1 MPIGV
6 IQPTTTSP
14 NIGDYRVGR
23 GFMTMNLNDGKGAL
37 DMGNVT
43 SAKFQVKPTLLH
55 HYSSRVG
62 VQIKDRSVATRLEA
76 TLMIELEEITARNM
90 GLALLG
96 LPQDSGSASI
106 IPMSN
111 PLFYATLN
119 FTDTNVTGPQWNAHF
134 PLVLLT
140 PDQPFELIA
149 AGSGDWQKLSITCD
163 VQHDSVEGFGSF
175 TCANFSD
182 L

>member
-1 MPIGV
+1 MPLGSIT
-6 IQPTTTSP
+6 PTTTSP
-14 NIGDYRVGR
+14 NIGNYRVGR
-23 GFMTMNLNDGKGAL
+23 GFMTMDLNDGKGAL

-62 VQIKDRSVATRLEA
+62 VQVKDRSVATRLEA

-96 LPQDSGSASI
+96 LPSDSGNAEI
-106 IPMSN
+106 VPMSN
-111 PLFYATLN
+111 ALFYATLN
-119 FTDTNVTGPQWNAHF
+119 FTDTNVTGPQWSAYF

-140 PDQPFELIA
+140 PDQPFEMIA
-149 AGSGDWQKLSITCD
+149 AGSGDWEKLSITCD
-163 VQHDSVEGFGSF
+163 VQHDSVAGFGYF
-175 TCANFSD
+175 RCTNFSD